1 MSPRTARARELL
13 AEVEQELEVV
23 EREIRSHRFIELIGA
38 GDVPKE
44 RLGDLAGEQVTVIRS
59 DRRSFAYLASRFP
72 DAPAGDFFL
81 GMSEGEGEALRRL
94 LEYAAWAG
102 LDEEALAAEQLNARA
117 GIHVGEIELQGDDI
131 AGLAVHVAARVMGE
145 AGSDEVFVSRT
156 VRDLTAGSGLQF
168 EDRGTHPLKG
178 IPEDRQLYA
187 LA

>member
-23 EREIRSHRFIELIGA
+23 EREIRSHRFVELIGA

-102 LDEEALAAEQLNARA
+102 LDEEALAAY
-117 GIHVGEIELQGDDI
+117 VGEEHDAGDQ
-131 AGLAVHVAARVMGE
+131 AGAADSSEPITLISAEHLSVAESYLGE
-145 AGSDEVFVSRT
+145 REHADGPR
-156 VRDLTAGSGLQF
+156 
-168 EDRGTHPLKG
+168 
-178 IPEDRQLYA
+178 
-187 LA
+187 